1 MDRQSN
7 KGPLMLLP
15 EKFAE
20 WEGFVSAWCLPD
32 THARFQARYEGDP
45 ADLRHFY
52 DSLMPRVEEA
62 LAYLDDFPLEAMEE
76 PERNLMNLLMSLSHV
91 AYGLERHGAPRA
103 PNAVYPSRIRLVRS
117 VSPA

>member
-1 MDRQSN
+1 MDRLSN

-32 THARFQARYEGDP
+32 THARFQARYEGDS

-62 LAYLDDFPLEAMEE
+62 LAYLDDFTIEAID
-76 PERNLMNLLMSLSHV
+76 RKSVVSGQSV
-91 AYGLERHGAPRA
+91 SVRVDTVG
-103 PNAVYPSRIRLVRS
+103 SRIINKKLQS
-117 VSPA
+117 LHIYQ